1 MDLIDMYFDQIE
13 DAKQRRVPFIIPVGT
28 IEYHAHHVSSGTDT
42 MVVTGCLRELGKEKE
57 IVVLPPIWYG
67 VASYAVGGPETGTI
81 HVDEDTHTQYV
92 YCILKSLVW
101 GGVKNIYLIPHH
113 QTEAGALM
121 PMTISCHKAAKKV
134 TMEYMEATKG
144 VGWWGSNDYQD
155 YYENLGSG
163 DDPFSYIKVI
173 PLISKE
179 AQIACGGFDH
189 AGKWETSLMMGTYP
203 DHVDL
208 TRCKLNTEW
217 FAQSAVEATAEIG
230 RHMVNS
236 VLDWLREAIV

>member
-92 YCILKSLVW
+92 YCILKSLGLGRREKHLSHSPPPDGSRGVDAHDDLLPQ
-101 GGVKNIYLIPHH
+101 GGEESHD
-113 QTEAGALM
+113 
-121 PMTISCHKAAKKV
+121 
-134 TMEYMEATKG
+134 G
-144 VGWWGSNDYQD
+144 VYGGD
-155 YYENLGSG
+155 ERSG
-163 DDPFSYIKVI
+163 LVGEQRLSG
-173 PLISKE
+173 L
-179 AQIACGGFDH
+179 
-189 AGKWETSLMMGTYP
+189 L
-203 DHVDL
+203 
-208 TRCKLNTEW
+208 
-217 FAQSAVEATAEIG
+217 
-230 RHMVNS
+230 
-236 VLDWLREAIV
+236 